1 MLSHWPKPPRAL
13 DAIVRA
19 MRARADG
26 DADALSHWLDE
37 ANARDVSNGFVRR
50 YSGETYLQNAAR
62 LVRDGDLAAA
72 ERFLGFAT
80 KRLPGDPRLL
90 GVRADLLEGR
100 GDKAGAAELLRVL
113 LKDAKG
119 SVYLE
124 RRLKRLE

>member
-1 MLSHWPKPPRAL
+1 
-13 DAIVRA
+13 

-62 LVRDGDLAAA
+62 LIRDGEFDAAQ
-72 ERFLGFAT
+72 RFLKIAAT
-80 KRLPGDPRLL
+80 RLPGDPRLR
-90 GVRADLLEGR
+90 GVQADLLEGR
-100 GDKAGAAELLRVL
+100 GDKAGAADLLRAL
-113 LKDAKG
+113 LKDSPG

-124 RRLKRLE
+124 RRLKRLGIGTVKLD